1 MSMTTLPIHAKG
13 GRERGPTGA
22 RNGPSAEINV
32 TPLIDVLLVLL
43 IIFMVILPPHT
54 LGELT
59 QIPQPNPD
67 DVVAPPEQPIVIQL
81 KDLGG
86 VGQRP
91 ELAINHKQIKWEEL
105 EASLEAIYRAR
116 EDHVAFVKGDPDI
129 EFTFVAEA
137 VDISHRAGAV
147 RVGLLG
153 QKD

>member
-1 MSMTTLPIHAKG
+1 M
-13 GRERGPTGA
+13 GA
-22 RNGPSAEINV
+22 RKGPSAEINV

-54 LGELT
+54 LGELA

-67 DVVAPPEQPIVIQL
+67 DRVAAPEEPIVIWL
-81 KDLGG
+81 KDA
-86 VGQRP
+86 VAGQRP
-91 ELAINHKQIKWEEL
+91 GLTINQKQIKWEEL
-105 EASLEAIYRAR
+105 EASLQAIYSAR
-116 EDHVAFVKGDPDI
+116 EDHVAFVKGDPEI

-153 QKD
+153 LKE

>member
-1 MSMTTLPIHAKG
+1 MSMTM
-13 GRERGPTGA
+13 GA
-22 RNGPSAEINV
+22 RKGPAAEINV

-54 LGELT
+54 LGELA
-59 QIPQPNPD
+59 QIPQPNPND
-67 DVVAPPEQPIVIQL
+67 LVKDPEPPIVIQL
-81 KDLGG
+81 KDPGA
-86 VGQRP
+86 GQRP
-91 ELAINHKQIKWEEL
+91 ELAINQKQIKWEEL
-105 EASLEAIYRAR
+105 EASLQAIYRAR